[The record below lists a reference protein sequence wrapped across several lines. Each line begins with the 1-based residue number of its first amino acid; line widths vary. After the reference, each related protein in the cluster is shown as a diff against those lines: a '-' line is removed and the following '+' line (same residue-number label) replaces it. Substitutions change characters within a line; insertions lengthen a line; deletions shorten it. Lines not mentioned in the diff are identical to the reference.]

1 MKKVNIGMVGTGFAA
16 AFHTEAARRVYGVDA
31 EVVAVTS
38 GQVEN
43 AHRFS
48 REHGVAN
55 VYETYE
61 AMLEDDRIDV
71 VDLCVPTN
79 LHLPMAQKAAEA
91 GKHVIVEKP
100 LTGYTAEAGH
110 DEDELIGDTVPRQA
124 MLDYLTERM
133 DEIAEVLNRSGVR
146 FMYAENWV
154 YAPSVAKARR
164 MIDSGGGTIM
174 RLQAEESHS
183 GSHASYASHWALA
196 GGGSLLRTGSHPVG
210 GVLHMKQYEG
220 LHKHGSPIRP
230 ASVVGDVGHLTKMES
245 FLQEGEKYLKHGL
258 MDCEDW
264 GAVLITFD
272 DGSVAEVVSTD
283 VVLGGI
289 YNRLQI
295 FCSNGRVEC
304 NMNPNN
310 QVVGYAPGDDSFGDE
325 YLAEKISTRQG
336 WVYASPDEHW
346 QSGYYAEMQDFVEAI
361 AHDRDPLSGWTL
373 ARDVVAVIY
382 AAYVSAEEGRRVEV
396 PL

>member
-1 MKKVNIGMVGTGFAA
+1 MKEVNLGMVGTGFAA
-16 AFHTEAARRVYGVDA
+16 EFHTEAARRAYGVQA
-31 EVVAVTS
+31 EVLAVTS
-38 GQVEN
+38 GHFEN
-43 AHRFS
+43 AQKFS
-48 REHGVAN
+48 RDHRIPSA
-55 VYETYE
+55 YETYDE
-61 AMLEDDRIDV
+61 MLQDDRIDV

-110 DEDELIGDTVPRQA
+110 DEDELIGNTVPRQD
-124 MLDYLTERM
+124 MLDYLIERM
-133 DEIAEVLNRSGVR
+133 DDIGELLESSDVR

-174 RLQAEESHS
+174 RIQAEESHS

-220 LHKHGSPIRP
+220 LQKQGRPIRP
-230 ASVVGDVGHLTKMES
+230 ESVVGEVARLTKKES
-245 FLQEGEKYLKHGL
+245 FLQEDEKYLKHGL
-258 MDCEDW
+258 VDCEDW

-289 YNRLQI
+289 YNRMQL

-310 QVVGYAPGDDSFGDE
+310 QVVGYAPSEDSFGDE

-361 AHDRDPLSGWTL
+361 AQDRDPLSGWTL

-396 PL
+396 PR